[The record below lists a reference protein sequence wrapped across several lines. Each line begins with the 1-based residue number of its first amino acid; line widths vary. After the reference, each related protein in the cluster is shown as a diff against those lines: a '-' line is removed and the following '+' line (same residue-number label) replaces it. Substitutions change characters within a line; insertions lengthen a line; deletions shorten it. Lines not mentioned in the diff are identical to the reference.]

1 MITIKRTFN
10 PSQGLLQVD
19 DLRGEVFT
27 GESGAHIFEISG
39 VGVQL
44 AGTVKGTFL
53 APNGVTIPL
62 DGSAADGVV
71 SMTLTE
77 DCYVAPGRFILSIFL
92 SSGSVTGCIYCGV
105 GNVFRTQ
112 SDVISYPSASI
123 PDIEQIIANAQAAAA
138 QIQAEVTAAQAAVAA
153 AQTAVDGIED
163 QRQTMIESIAS
174 VAGQG
179 TDTTLTQSGVAADAK
194 AAGDQI
200 SDLKSALSDTQ
211 DWIGFARNLFNARL
225 FAITNTTN
233 WTINSKTQTSIS
245 VTHNNQWT
253 TGAPD
258 CQINLPV
265 GEYVFNA
272 DFSESALKSCSLRKN
287 GSYFA
292 LLTDGST
299 FEIENGSTYSILFAP
314 QEVGTYTITQMSIK
328 SLTLNGII
336 QEVQSDI
343 DDLSESITNANA
355 NISDLQSGFADIAEL
370 DINSLVGTET
380 QSVAINASGT
390 VYTAGSP
397 NFRLVKYDVTAG
409 KKYWITANANWGNL
423 LWCFYDTSDAVVALG
438 QASASG
444 SDDTIITNTEI
455 TAPAGASYILV
466 AFNYTTAPADCKTQ
480 TGYVLKGKWTGK
492 KWVCVGDSLTAENIR
507 TTKHYFDYVADET
520 GITTV
525 NMGDSGSGYARE
537 QDVGTA
543 FYQRI
548 SDCPTDADVVT
559 IFGSFNDLGAGLP
572 IGSVDDTGTTTLAGC
587 INTTITNLQTA
598 IPLVNLGIVAPT
610 PWDTT
615 QPSTSGQA
623 YNYVT
628 MLKDICERRSIP
640 FLDLWRESNLRPW
653 DADFRTLA
661 YSKDGGSGTHP
672 DENGHKLIA
681 PRFKGFLETLLM

>member
-1 MITIKRTFN
+1 MANYERYTPEFQASDGRIY
-10 PSQGLLQVD
+10 
-19 DLRGEVFT
+19 
-27 GESGAHIFEISG
+27 G
-39 VGVQL
+39 VKDKD
-44 AGTVKGTFL
+44 AR
-53 APNGVTIPL
+53 
-62 DGSAADGVV
+62 
-71 SMTLTE
+71 E
-77 DCYVAPGRFILSIFL
+77 
-92 SSGSVTGCIYCGV
+92 
-105 GNVFRTQ
+105 
-112 SDVISYPSASI
+112 
-123 PDIEQIIANAQAAAA
+123 E
-138 QIQAEVTAAQAAVAA
+138 
-153 AQTAVDGIED
+153 
-163 QRQTMIESIAS
+163 IAS
-174 VAGQG
+174 
-179 TDTTLTQSGVAADAK
+179 LN
-194 AAGDQI
+194 
-200 SDLKSALSDTQ
+200 SALSDTQ

-253 TGAPD
+253 TGSPT
-258 CQINLPV
+258 CPINLPV

-272 DFSESALKSCSLRKN
+272 DFSESALKSCSIRKN

-292 LLTDGST
+292 TLTDGST
-299 FEIENGSTYSILFAP
+299 FEIENGSTYEIYFAP
-314 QEVGTYTITQMSIK
+314 SEVDTYIITQMSIK
-328 SLTLNGII
+328 STTLTGII
-336 QEVQSDI
+336 HEMQADVDYLRA
-343 DDLSESITNANA
+343 DVG
-355 NISDLQSGFADIAEL
+355 DLQSGFADIAEL

-380 QSVAINASGT
+380 QGVAINASGT
-390 VYTAGSP
+390 IYSAGSS
-397 NFRLVKYDVTAG
+397 NYRLVKYDVTAG
-409 KKYWITANANWGNL
+409 KKYWITANSNWGNL
-423 LWCFYDTSDAVVALG
+423 LWCFYNASDAVVALG
-438 QASASG
+438 QASARESA
-444 SDDTIITNTEI
+444 DTIITNTEV
-455 TAPAGASYILV
+455 TAPVGASYILV
-466 AFNYTTAPADCKTQ
+466 AYNSTTAPADCKTQ
-480 TGYVLKGKWTGK
+480 TGYVLKDKWTGK